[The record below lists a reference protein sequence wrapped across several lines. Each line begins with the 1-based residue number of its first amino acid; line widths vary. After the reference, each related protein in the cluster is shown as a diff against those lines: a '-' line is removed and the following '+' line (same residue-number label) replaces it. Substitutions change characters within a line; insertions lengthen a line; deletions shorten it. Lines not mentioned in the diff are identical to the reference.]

1 MKRIALLALVL
12 AAGCSNTKPEER
24 KLVGS
29 AAPAPSTPVGSAAA
43 GSAPA
48 GSGAG
53 TTGSAAAGSGA
64 TGSGAAGG
72 SGATAEA
79 KGTGFQLFDDA
90 MAGTKPWVAEGDK
103 AGIVELVANE
113 DLSGRT
119 KGQFRVERRCG
130 ADAAKAVEAMGKQMA
145 ARVKDH
151 DPAQCKENAGV
162 MSCFQPGLAEG
173 DVILEIQYA
182 KTGDVWRPIGVKTY
196 GVGMHADKEEAKYAA
211 LLKEKCK

>member
-12 AAGCSNTKPEER
+12 AAGCSNKKPEER

-29 AAPAPSTPVGSAAA
+29 AAPTPSTPAGSAATGSSAAA
-43 GSAPA
+43 GSGAA
-48 GSGAG
+48 GS
-53 TTGSAAAGSGA
+53 AAGSGA
-64 TGSGAAGG
+64 TGSG
-72 SGATAEA
+72 TAEA

-90 MAGTKPWVAEGDK
+90 MSGTKPWVAADDK
-103 AGIVELVANE
+103 AGLVELVAKE

-119 KGQFRVERRCG
+119 KGQFLVERRCG

-151 DPAQCKENAGV
+151 DPAQCKEEAGV

-173 DVILEIQYA
+173 DVVLEIQYA
-182 KTGDVWRPIGVKTY
+182 KAGDAWRPIGVKTY
-196 GVGMHADKEEAKYAA
+196 GVGMHADKEEAKYVA